1 MWKKIAIFTLRNRL
15 AVLVIILASTAVM
28 AYFASKVQLSY
39 EFTTAIPQDNPRLQ
53 EYKSF
58 KAKFGEDG
66 NLVVIGLD
74 AKSLLNPKT
83 FTAYHAFCAQLQKTD
98 GVANVMSIPT
108 AVKIEKVIT
117 DSSEQLKSSTIFSN
131 NKDSLATEI
140 NSFFN
145 YPFYNNLLYN
155 SQTQTHL
162 IALRL
167 KKEIMFTAKRIEVV
181 ADIEKQVLAFGKQ
194 QNVATHISGLPFIRS
209 KMAMDVKHEM
219 TLFLL
224 ASLLLTAFILFLFF
238 RNISAVFFSLLT
250 VIFGVIWG
258 MGILYLMGFK
268 ITLLTGLIPPLI
280 VVIGI
285 PNCIYFL
292 NKYHQE
298 YAKQALQAKSLVLM
312 VQRMGI
318 VTLFTNLTAAIG
330 FGVFCITKSK
340 VLQEFGWVAWT
351 SIIVVF
357 FISLFFIPA
366 IFSYLAPPKAS
377 HTTYLQNKSLL
388 WIIRVFEQWVFKK
401 RVALFAVWGVALAIG
416 LIGITKL
423 KSVGFMVDD
432 LPKSGKIFQD
442 LKFFEKNFKGVMPLE
457 IWIDTKKKNGATSL
471 GTLNKIDELST
482 SIAEMPELGRPLSIV
497 DAIKFARQ
505 AYYDGDSSSYGMP
518 SGFDIAFLMPYL
530 RANNKGTNGKNELG
544 TLLNSFVDN
553 TKQSARISVSMADV
567 GSAKMPE
574 IIANIKAKSNAIFD
588 SSRYTIRY
596 TGTSIVFL
604 EGSKFIIHSL
614 RDSILYAFVMIFL
627 CMIFLFRNW
636 RIVLFSILSN
646 IIPMI
651 ITAGVMGWFGI
662 ALKPSTVL
670 VFSVALG
677 ITVDVTIR
685 FLVAFKQEL
694 PKRNNNIK
702 ATVAATMH
710 DTGMSIIYT
719 SLILIAGFLVFVLS
733 QFDGTKA
740 LGYLTS
746 LTLFLA
752 MLINLTV
759 LPALLVWMDKI
770 LLKKSVA
777 DPLWEVIQEEDD
789 IDLDKLKLGS

>member
-1 MWKKIAIFTLRNRL
+1 MWKKIAIFTLRYRL
-15 AVLVIILASTAVM
+15 AVIIVLLCSTAVM
-28 AYFASKVQLSY
+28 GYFASKVQLSY

-53 EYKSF
+53 EYKAF

-74 AKSLLNPKT
+74 AKSLMNPTT
-83 FTAYHAFCAQLQKTD
+83 FVAYHAFCAALQKTD

-108 AVKIEKVIT
+108 AVKIIKIKT
-117 DSSEQLKSSTIFSN
+117 DSSETLKSGAIFSN
-131 NKDSLATEI
+131 NTDSLAAEI
-140 NSFFN
+140 SSFYN
-145 YPFYNNLLYN
+145 YPFYQNLLFN
-155 SQTQTHL
+155 SETQTHL

-167 KKEIMFTAKRIEVV
+167 KKEIMFTAKRIAVV
-181 ADIEKQVLAFGKQ
+181 ADIEKQVTAFSDAQK
-194 QNVATHISGLPFIRS
+194 VATHISGLPFIRS
-209 KMAMDVKHEM
+209 KMAMDVKQEM
-219 TLFLL
+219 SLFLL
-224 ASLLLTAFILFLFF
+224 ASLGLTALILFLFF
-238 RNISAVFFSLLT
+238 RNMSAVFFSLVT

-268 ITLLTGLIPPLI
+268 ITLLTGLVPPLI

-298 YAKQALQAKSLVLM
+298 YAKQAIQAKALVLM

-366 IFSYLAPPKAS
+366 IFSYLAPPKAA

-388 WIIRVFEQWVFKK
+388 WIIRILEQWVFKK
-401 RVALFAVWGVALAIG
+401 RVVLFAVWGLALAIG
-416 LIGITKL
+416 LVGVCKL

-432 LPKSGKIFQD
+432 LPKNGKIFQD
-442 LKFFEKNFKGVMPLE
+442 LKFFEKNFKGVMPME
-457 IWIDTKKKNGATSL
+457 IWIDTKKKNGAMTL

-482 SIAEMPELGRPLSIV
+482 SIATMPELGRPLSIV

-518 SGFDIAFLMPYL
+518 SGFDIAFLLPYL
-530 RANNKGTNGKNELG
+530 RNNNKGANGKNELG
-544 TLLNSFVDN
+544 TLLNSFVDS
-553 TKQSARISVSMADV
+553 TKQSARISVNMADV

-574 IIANIKAKSNAIFD
+574 VIAKIKASSNAIFD
-588 SSRYTIRY
+588 SSRYSITY

-604 EGSKFIIHSL
+604 EGSKFIINSL
-614 RDSILYAFVMIFL
+614 RDSILYAFLMIFI
-627 CMIFLFRNW
+627 CMIFLFRNA

-651 ITAGVMGWFGI
+651 ITAGVMGWCGI

-694 PKRNNNIK
+694 PKRDYNIK

-719 SLILIAGFLVFVLS
+719 SLILIAGFFVFVLS

-759 LPALLVWMDKI
+759 LPALLVWMDKM
-770 LLKKSVA
+770 LLKKSVD